1 MSTGALVI
9 CFGPLGRFV
18 DALAA
23 VQRLRAQ
30 QAHNRLTLLTA
41 PGLAGLARASS
52 LFDDVST
59 IELPLSPAALKALV
73 KALRKRRFA
82 RIYDLERSQRTL
94 DIQNAFKFF
103 PPPFAGAA
111 PNSKWR
117 LDSPPPHPVDADARL
132 LDLAGIG
139 GRTPLPAPGPDA
151 RWLLR
156 RRLGAPSLEPAFFGL
171 ERSFV
176 LLNLTREDDGPRWPA
191 ERFAELARR
200 VTGARLDCALT
211 GTMADRA
218 IARAVAG
225 NNGQIKDLCARADVY
240 QLAALGARALG
251 VIGHSGGAAR
261 LACAAG
267 GRVLS
272 LHQGHADAAASAPRG
287 AGAVALVSTDL
298 ARLDA
303 AQVLRTLGMFEPV
316 VSKSLRRHVAER

>member
-23 VQRLRAQ
+23 VQRLRTQ
-30 QAHNRLTLLTA
+30 QAHARLTLLTA
-41 PGLAGLARASS
+41 PALAGLARASS

-59 IELPLSPAALKALV
+59 IELPLSPAALKTLV
-73 KALRKRRFA
+73 KALKKRRFT
-82 RIYDLERSQRTL
+82 RIYDLERSQRTMDL
-94 DIQNAFKFF
+94 QGAFRFF
-103 PPPFAGAA
+103 APPFAGAA
-111 PNSKWR
+111 QNSKWR
-117 LDSPPPHPVDADARL
+117 LDTPPPHPVDADAQL

-139 GRTPLPAPGPDA
+139 GSTPLPAPGTDGG
-151 RWLLR
+151 WLLR

-171 ERSFV
+171 ERGFV
-176 LLNLTREDDGPRWPA
+176 LLNLTRDDDRPRWPA
-191 ERFAELARR
+191 ESFARLARL
-200 VTGARLDCALT
+200 VVEARLDCAVI

-218 IARAVAG
+218 SARTVASTS
-225 NNGQIKDLCARADVY
+225 GQVKDLCARADIY

-251 VIGHSGGAAR
+251 VVGHGGGAAR

-272 LHQGHADAAASAPRG
+272 LHQGHADAAATAPRG
-287 AGAVALVSTDL
+287 SEAVALVSKDL
-298 ARLDA
+298 AKLDA

-316 VSKSLRRHVAER
+316 VSKAARRNMIER